1 MSKPELFPGVPMPE
15 HPRYTVIEKLA
26 QGDYA
31 TVFRARDGELHREVA
46 IKQIHA
52 QYLEDPRQLEVY
64 WREAQLIASLEH
76 PRIMTIY
83 DIVRERGWLILELMM
98 GNITHV
104 LKGRPIDLTDL
115 RYLLKAVA
123 QGLQFLERNGII
135 HGDVKP
141 SNMLVDRNRLIKL
154 GDFGIA
160 RRLSRGEGSVVKGT
174 AKYMAPEV
182 VSDQFGDVGPHS
194 DLYSLGF
201 SAYELM
207 CGQNFES
214 LFPGLTMFGRDQQIA
229 WMMWQSAPDR
239 RLPQISRVLQN
250 VPDDLTHIVE
260 KLCEKDPAK
269 RYRTAEEVLRDL
281 DEDKTRERKPTAQE
295 AAEAA
300 QAASQARRKRLL
312 AVGALAVS
320 LLLSV
325 VVALLPSGSKV
336 EPPPPPQVEPAT
348 GSLVLIDLPNRR
360 LQLQTAAGPIVEV
373 PLDQQRDT
381 IVLNAKELMSPGELK
396 LGDQVE
402 AVPVLADG
410 KVVQRRFAVTRAEA
424 VETRGTVA
432 EVGVASQTVTI
443 MPPGDGGEALQIFIP
458 STVELLLN
466 GEAVSLA
473 AIQPGDRIVATYLPE
488 NDRLQAATVDAQ
500 RLVEMQGFIE
510 AIRLPSQVTVRL
522 PDASTVD
529 RTVDTECQVVL
540 NGRSADGEG
549 KVFSLADLRKDDRV
563 SLQVDRTVRRIEA
576 QRVTKVTGIVERAD
590 PQTQQIRILQND
602 GRPRTLSLHED
613 CTVQLTDGEPVDF
626 AELRADD
633 TVTVVED
640 SQDGRARSIE
650 VVFAPDR
657 DVWAV
662 VIAQTRYDDRRMT
675 PSEVAL
681 PAAELMRRTLS
692 RRVRVVDEQL
702 LWLLDATRFGIEKP
716 LSAFLARMPATGR
729 LIVYFAG
736 HATKN
741 EAGEAFLAARDFDSA
756 RPKETGL
763 NLANLLK
770 LMDAA
775 GEAGEASGTRPSS
788 RAPGGSEA
796 NRKVLLFDVQHG
808 GQDRAWQ
815 PSAEELVE
823 ALKAR
828 QGTVSYSVSVIGNS
842 SRGQLDLRV
851 ADAEVGLFAAA
862 VAAAYQGKAT
872 RGDDQRVTPQNLFKY
887 LRIEI
892 PTAALRAGQEQMPVL
907 FEPTPDRFSPDQ
919 RGALLELA
927 SQLQADRRMDDG
939 FALSFHQAAALVPDQ
954 PDAQLI
960 YAMQLL
966 QDRTRSK
973 LALERFEQVAAKF
986 PDHPNTV
993 LAYHALA
1000 WLHFRS
1006 QNYDR
1011 GLQNLAQAVSL
1022 APGADHPY
1030 SRHLFAF
1037 AGQLSGFARWAEADE
1052 KLHATRIPEVL
1063 ESVTAQGKLAQQ
1075 TFRETWEELHSKVK
1089 QRELEIQQA
1098 TGAGERATL
1107 ELQKKN
1113 INVYTTFDSAAA
1125 IAYLRELLE
1134 SPR

>member
-1 MSKPELFPGVPMPE
+1 
-15 HPRYTVIEKLA
+15 
-26 QGDYA
+26 
-31 TVFRARDGELHREVA
+31 
-46 IKQIHA
+46 
-52 QYLEDPRQLEVY
+52 
-64 WREAQLIASLEH
+64 
-76 PRIMTIY
+76 
-83 DIVRERGWLILELMM
+83 
-98 GNITHV
+98 
-104 LKGRPIDLTDL
+104 
-115 RYLLKAVA
+115 
-123 QGLQFLERNGII
+123 
-135 HGDVKP
+135 
-141 SNMLVDRNRLIKL
+141 MLVDKNRSIKL

-160 RRLSRGEGSVVKGT
+160 RRLAKGDGSVVKGT

-182 VSDQFGDVGPHS
+182 VSDQFGEVGPHS

-207 CGQNFES
+207 CGPHFES
-214 LFPGLTMFGRDQQIA
+214 LFPGLNMFGRDRQIA

-239 RLPQISRVLQN
+239 RLPPISRVLQN
-250 VPDDLTHIVE
+250 VPDDLAHIVQ

-269 RYRTAEEVLRDL
+269 RYRTAEEVLQDL

-300 QAASQARRKRLL
+300 QAARRRASAGECWRRRRL
-312 AVGALAVS
+312 GIS

-325 VVALLPSGSKV
+325 GLAIMPSG
-336 EPPPPPQVEPAT
+336 
-348 GSLVLIDLPNRR
+348 
-360 LQLQTAAGPIVEV
+360 
-373 PLDQQRDT
+373 
-381 IVLNAKELMSPGELK
+381 
-396 LGDQVE
+396 
-402 AVPVLADG
+402 
-410 KVVQRRFAVTRAEA
+410 
-424 VETRGTVA
+424 
-432 EVGVASQTVTI
+432 
-443 MPPGDGGEALQIFIP
+443 
-458 STVELLLN
+458 
-466 GEAVSLA
+466 
-473 AIQPGDRIVATYLPE
+473 
-488 NDRLQAATVDAQ
+488 RLQAATVDTQ

-529 RTVDTECQVVL
+529 RTVDAECQVVL
-540 NGRSADGEG
+540 NGRSADGDG

-729 LIVYFAG
+729 LIVYYAG

-741 EAGEAFLAARDFDSA
+741 EAGEVFLAARDFDSA

-763 NLANLLK
+763 NLANLMK
-770 LMDAA
+770 LLDAA
-775 GEAGEASGTRPSS
+775 GEAGEASGTRPPR
-788 RAPGGSEA
+788 RAPGGPEA
-796 NRKVLLFDVQHG
+796 SRKVLLFDVQHG

-823 ALKAR
+823 AFKAR
-828 QGTVSYSVSVIGNS
+828 QGTVSHTVSVVGNS

-872 RGDDQRVTPQNLFKY
+872 RGDDQRVTPQSLFKY

-919 RGALLELA
+919 RKALQELA
-927 SQLQADRRMDDG
+927 SQLQADRKMDDG

-960 YAMQLL
+960 YALQLL

-973 LALERFEQVAAKF
+973 LALERFEQVAVKF
-986 PDHPNTV
+986 PDHPSTV

-1030 SRHLFAF
+1030 SRNLFAF
-1037 AGQLSGFARWAEADE
+1037 AGQLSGFARWAVADE
-1052 KLHATRIPEVL
+1052 KLQATRIPEVL
-1063 ESVTAQGKLAQQ
+1063 ESVTRQGKLAQQ
-1075 TFRETWEELHSKVK
+1075 TFRETWEKLHGSVQ
-1089 QRELEIQQA
+1089 QRDLEIQQA
-1098 TGAGERATL
+1098 AGASERAAM

-1125 IAYLRELLE
+1125 IAYVRELLE